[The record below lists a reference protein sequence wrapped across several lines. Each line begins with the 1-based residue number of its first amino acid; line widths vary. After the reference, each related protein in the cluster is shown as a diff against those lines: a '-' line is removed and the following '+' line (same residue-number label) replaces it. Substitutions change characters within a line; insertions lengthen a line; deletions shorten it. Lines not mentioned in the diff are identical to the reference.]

1 MDRTIASKWF
11 FWVMIGLG
19 VAYLWVHFEGTFN
32 FTLLH

>member
-11 FWVMIGLG
+11 FWVVIGLA
-19 VAYLWVHFEGTFN
+19 VVYLWVHFEGTLN